1 MVLKALERMLRGMR
15 HEWQMQFAQ
24 SATEAL
30 EMMDVDPAD
39 VVITDMRMP
48 GMSGAEL
55 LNEIL
60 QRHPRTVRVVLS
72 GYADMEMTMRC
83 VGGTHQFLAKPCDGE
98 ILRSVIR
105 RAMEL
110 DDWLDNPVVKS
121 LVSQMTS
128 LPSLPSMYFQ
138 ILHAVHTPEASIED
152 VGATIARDPAMA
164 AKILQLGNS
173 AFFGLGHRLSHP
185 SEAVLHLGLETIKS
199 LVLSTHAFSV
209 FEHNHISKGLL
220 DRVCRHSMSTAG
232 LARDIALLEG
242 AEKRVADESFTAGLL
257 HDIGRL
263 ALAANVSEQYSNAVA
278 RHKREEIPLV
288 DAERAVF
295 GTTHA
300 EAGGYLLGL
309 WGLPVSIVEPVVF
322 HHDPSRRPT
331 RSFNALV
338 AVHVANFFQH
348 QQEARSNGAN
358 SASLDEAF
366 LAEAG
371 VRERVPVWSEAL
383 GLNQFA

>member
-1 MVLKALERMLRGMR
+1 
-15 HEWQMQFAQ
+15 
-24 SATEAL
+24 
-30 EMMDVDPAD
+30 
-39 VVITDMRMP
+39 
-48 GMSGAEL
+48 MSGAGL
-55 LNEIL
+55 LNEVL
-60 QRHPRTVRVVLS
+60 LRHPRTVRVVLS
-72 GYADMEMTMRC
+72 GYADMEMTMHC

-98 ILRSVIR
+98 VLRAVIR

-110 DDWLDNPVVKS
+110 DDWLDNPAVKG

-152 VGATIARDPAMA
+152 VGATIARDPAMT
-164 AKILQLGNS
+164 AKILQLANS
-173 AFFGLGHRLSHP
+173 AFFGLGQRLSHP

-209 FEHNHISKGLL
+209 FENNHVSKSLL
-220 DRVCRHSMSTAG
+220 DRVCRHCLSTAG
-232 LARDIALLEG
+232 MARDISLLEG
-242 AEKRVADESFTAGLL
+242 SEKRIADESFTAGLL

-263 ALAANVSEQYSNAVA
+263 ALASNVSEQYSQVLA
-278 RHKREEIPLV
+278 RNKHEKIPLV

-322 HHDPSRRPT
+322 HHHPDRRPT
-331 RSFNALV
+331 RNFNALV
-338 AVHVANFFQH
+338 AVHVANVFQH
-348 QQEARSNGAN
+348 QQDARSNGAGI
-358 SASLDEAF
+358 AALDEKF

-371 VRERVPVWSEAL
+371 VLQRVPVWQEAL
-383 GLNQFA
+383 GLQPAQAA